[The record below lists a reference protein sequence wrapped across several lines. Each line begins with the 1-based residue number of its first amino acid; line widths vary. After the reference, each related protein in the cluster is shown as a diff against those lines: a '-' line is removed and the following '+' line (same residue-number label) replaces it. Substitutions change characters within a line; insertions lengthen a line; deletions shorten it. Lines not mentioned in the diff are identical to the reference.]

1 MFSSSL
7 QDEVRAVQE
16 DIDLVAERI
25 DNASVCQKI
34 ERYVNAPFE
43 IQTMY
48 RRDAGKLLV
57 FGPCSTAPNILTIV
71 FIFSRRRARPLGG
84 RPSIAGTSIL
94 GAESN
99 AACHASQ

>member
-48 RRDAGKLLV
+48 RRDAGKPLIFRSHAIAFNTLRSV
-57 FGPCSTAPNILTIV
+57 PIV
-71 FIFSRRRARPLGG
+71 S
-84 RPSIAGTSIL
+84 
-94 GAESN
+94 
-99 AACHASQ
+99 